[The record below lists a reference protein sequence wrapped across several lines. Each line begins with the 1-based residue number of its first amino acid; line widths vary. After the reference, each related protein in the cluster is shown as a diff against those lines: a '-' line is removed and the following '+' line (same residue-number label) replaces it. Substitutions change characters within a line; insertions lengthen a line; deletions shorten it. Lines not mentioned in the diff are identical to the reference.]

1 MPRGVAKTAYPATA
15 SPWLPVWAAVF
26 EAAAALRARRAAE
39 GRDPE
44 TGLRAHEIDAPPPTE
59 SSLQARGAFVCIGNL
74 DPCIGETQAT

>member
-1 MPRGVAKTAYPATA
+1 MQARA
-15 SPWLPVWAAVF
+15 SSIIPGWSLVWAAVF

-44 TGLRAHEIDAPPPTE
+44 TGASFFAPE
-59 SSLQARGAFVCIGNL
+59 VCIGNL